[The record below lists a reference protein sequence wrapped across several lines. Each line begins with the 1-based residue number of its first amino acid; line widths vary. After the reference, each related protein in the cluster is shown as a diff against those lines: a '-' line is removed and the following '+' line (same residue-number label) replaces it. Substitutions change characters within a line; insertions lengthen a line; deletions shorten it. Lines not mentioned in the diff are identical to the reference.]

1 MLHTKYFEVLKQ
13 FLGNYVA
20 EIYGRMLVG
29 KVPLSQKAI
38 ALALAELEEKGVLRS
53 RSQGMIKYYRL
64 NLEHSEIKDVINML
78 EIERKMEFLALHRKL
93 AHMFREDARVVGVFG
108 SYAKNSQKEGSDVD
122 VCIVGREKKGDYDKK
137 GKLLDIDVSIKY
149 FAPREWETLL
159 SQKNNLV
166 KEIVSHHV
174 MIFGVESFV
183 NTLWRHFY
191 GIN

>member
-13 FLGNYVA
+13 FLGNYVS

-122 VCIVGREKKGDYDKK
+122 VCIVGNKKKGDYDKK

-183 NTLWRHFY
+183 NTLWRYFY

>member
-13 FLGNYVA
+13 FLGNYVS

-122 VCIVGREKKGDYDKK
+122 VFIIGSKKKGDYDKK